1 MGDEILDRFVV
12 LEGLDGAG
20 TTTQLGLLRRRFE
33 VEGIAA
39 HCTWEPT
46 DGPVGKV
53 IRAALRGDLRL
64 EPRTLAL
71 LFAADRWEHVHA
83 PGTGIRERVSRGEVV
98 VSDRY
103 LYSSLAYQG
112 VEWSFE
118 AVLALHEGFPLP
130 SDVIYLD
137 TPVEV
142 SQQRLAGRGRRDLFD
157 ALPLQR
163 RVAEGYE
170 RALRACAPA
179 GVRVHRVDGQLPPDG
194 IAELVWNVIARL
206 PIIKA

>member
-1 MGDEILDRFVV
+1 MGDEILEKFVV

-20 TTTQLGLLRRRFE
+20 TTTQLGLLRQRFAAAG
-33 VEGIAA
+33 VAA

-46 DGPVGKV
+46 DGPVGTV

-71 LFAADRWEHVHA
+71 LFAADRWEHVRA
-83 PGTGIRERVSRGEVV
+83 AGTGIRERVSRGEIV

-103 LYSSLAYQG
+103 LFSSLAYQG

-118 AVLALHEGFPLP
+118 GVLDLHRGFPLP
-130 SDVIYLD
+130 ADVIYVD

-170 RALRACAPA
+170 RALRTCAPA
-179 GVRVHRVDGQLPPDG
+179 GVRVHRVDGTLAPER
-194 IAELVWNVIARL
+194 IAELVWDVIVRL

>member
-1 MGDEILDRFVV
+1 MGHEVLERFVV

-20 TTTQLGLLRRRFE
+20 TTTQLTLLGRRFAS
-33 VEGIAA
+33 EGIAA

-46 DGPVGKV
+46 DGPVGSV
-53 IRAALRGDLRL
+53 IRSVLKGELGL

-83 PGTGIRERVSRGEVV
+83 RGTGIRERLSRGEIV

-103 LYSSLAYQG
+103 LFSSLAYQG

-118 AVLALHEGFPLP
+118 GVVGLHEGFPLP

-137 TPVEV
+137 TPAEV
-142 SQQRLAGRGRRDLFD
+142 CQRRLAGRGRRDLFD

-170 RALRACAPA
+170 RALRAFAPA
-179 GVRVHRVDGQLPPDG
+179 EVRLHRIDGMLPAQRV
-194 IAELVWNVIARL
+194 AELVWNVIASL
-206 PIIKA
+206 PIIRA